1 MQHQEYLAM
10 IDSVTHYVGVSQA
23 LQQNKIIHE
32 QEISALKLSNDL
44 MQKDDQVEVET
55 LDAVDQV
62 SSIEEEGSKINIR
75 V

>member
-1 MQHQEYLAM
+1 
-10 IDSVTHYVGVSQA
+10 
-23 LQQNKIIHE
+23 
-32 QEISALKLSNDL
+32 